1 MFYHALTGNG
11 GTTPTE
17 NLEPVLLWENSN
29 PTAEFAPQ
37 TISLD
42 LTDYAGVLV
51 EFNSANDQ
59 SILATRS
66 YLSKSDIINKKRKSM
81 PWTKASFTSWIW

>member
-17 NLEPVLLWENSN
+17 DLEPVLVWENSN
-29 PTAEFAPQ
+29 PEAEFAAQ
-37 TISLD
+37 TVSLD
-42 LTDYAGVLV
+42 LTDHAGVLV

-59 SILATRS
+59 LILATR
-66 YLSKSDIINKKRKSM
+66 
-81 PWTKASFTSWIW
+81 